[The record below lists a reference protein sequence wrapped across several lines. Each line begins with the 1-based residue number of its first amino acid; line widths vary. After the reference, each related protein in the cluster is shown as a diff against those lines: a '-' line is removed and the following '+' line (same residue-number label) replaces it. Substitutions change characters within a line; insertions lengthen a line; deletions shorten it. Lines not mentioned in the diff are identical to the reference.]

1 MLCDRHMQSQLQTFP
16 CPNCKE
22 IINGSMQTC
31 PYCSAPIDSQAAS
44 VAAEKQSHVNRAF
57 SDASFLRT
65 ASTAMFV
72 LLPLSLVPFLSLIM
86 YAGFIITFFI
96 VIILIIR
103 WQVKFGRLETSD
115 LDYQQAK
122 RLRNVALLLWLVAIP
137 LFVVRDVL
145 ATIIAR
151 AYD

>member
-1 MLCDRHMQSQLQTFP
+1 M
-16 CPNCKE
+16 
-22 IINGSMQTC
+22 INSSMQTC
-31 PYCSAPIDSQAAS
+31 RFCSAPIDLQAAT
-44 VAAEKQSHVNRAF
+44 VAAENQSHASRAF

-65 ASTAMFV
+65 TSVTMFV

-86 YAGFIITFFI
+86 YVGFIITFFI

-115 LDYQQAK
+115 PDYQRAK

-137 LFVVRDVL
+137 LFVMRDILV
-145 ATIIAR
+145 TIIAR
-151 AYD
+151 AIYD